1 MYIILPFAL
10 ALGFKHAYDADHLV
24 AVSNFIVRS
33 PGIKKTAIMTLNWA
47 LGHMLTAGA
56 ITLLLYAAFSKVIV
70 SSLSYFEIGVGVM
83 LIVLGVL
90 SIAWETGRFHVHLHR
105 HREISHVHSHVHAFG
120 LRRHFHSHLVAAGTI
135 QGLASND
142 ELFTM
147 LVILLGVATLPSL
160 LLNVGIFSLGVALGM
175 ILFGGIVSFPAA
187 RISVVK
193 AKRIVII
200 SVGAMSVLY
209 GLFFLLK
216 LLAFGG

>member
-1 MYIILPFAL
+1 MNILPFAL
-10 ALGFKHAYDADHLV
+10 VLGFKHAYDTDHLI
-24 AVSNFIVRS
+24 AVSNFLVRS
-33 PGIKKTAIMTLNWA
+33 PSIKKISIMSLNWA
-47 LGHMLTAGA
+47 TGHMLTAGA

-83 LIVLGVL
+83 LVVLGVL
-90 SIAWETGRFHVHLHR
+90 GIAFETGRFHVHLHW
-105 HREISHVHSHVHAFG
+105 HREKSHVHPHVHAFG
-120 LRRHFHSHLVAAGTI
+120 LRRHFHSHLLAMGTI

-142 ELFTM
+142 ELFTI

-175 ILFGGIVSFPAA
+175 ILFGCIVSYPVA

-193 AKRIVII
+193 AKRIISI

-209 GLFFLLK
+209 GLFLLLR
-216 LLAFGG
+216 LLAFSG